1 MRFILAAALAASF
14 AGAAWAAQPA
24 KSLDAKPVAITE
36 MASKDVVS
44 ARCWICQPSDV
55 K

>member
-14 AGAAWAAQPA
+14 AGAAFAAPVKA
-24 KSLDAKPVAITE
+24 LDAKPVAVTE
-36 MASKDVVS
+36 MASKDVSS